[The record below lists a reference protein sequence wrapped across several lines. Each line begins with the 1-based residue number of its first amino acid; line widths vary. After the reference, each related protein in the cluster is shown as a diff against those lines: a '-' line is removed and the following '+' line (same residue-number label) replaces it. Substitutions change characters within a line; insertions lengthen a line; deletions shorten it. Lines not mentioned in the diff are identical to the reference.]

1 MLAGV
6 EMIDRKKEQPSSE
19 VWNLMTAFR
28 INLDQERALIIR
40 EQDSLRKQISQLSD
54 SITTL

>member
-6 EMIDRKKEQPSSE
+6 EMLDRKKEQPSSE
-19 VWNLMTAFR
+19 VWNLMTSFR

-40 EQDSLRKQISQLSD
+40 Q
-54 SITTL
+54 